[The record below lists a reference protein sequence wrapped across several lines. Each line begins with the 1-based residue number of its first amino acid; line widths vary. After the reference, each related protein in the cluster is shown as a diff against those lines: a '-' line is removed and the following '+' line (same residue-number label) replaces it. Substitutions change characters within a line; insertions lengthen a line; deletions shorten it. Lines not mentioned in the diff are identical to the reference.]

1 VRLYL
6 AGQNLWTVS
15 KLKFMDPEVGYT
27 DRETAYPNQKVY
39 TVGLDIT
46 F

>member
-1 VRLYL
+1 M
-6 AGQNLWTVS
+6 S

-27 DRETAYPNQKVY
+27 DRETAYPNQKTYVF
-39 TVGLDIT
+39 GLNVT